1 VTSVGLAASVP
12 NDVITAV
19 ISGSPV
25 STAGTLM
32 FTLSKALVNANLFA
46 AGPTSGAPST
56 WGFRAIGLSD
66 LPGGL
71 ATLPI
76 PIGSGGTGTTLNPI
90 KRIILPYASCNN
102 NSPAPAWDLPTSS
115 AAVPTCKTDGVNG
128 TVQGVLA
135 YAKGQISYYSG
146 IVPSDWQSWNA
157 ARITFTTSDTTAG
170 HQVIFTVQLACAQPN
185 VGSITDTPA
194 YGANNSLSFT
204 VGASAVSGS
213 IGQAV
218 TAGALTGGGCAP
230 GYVLHIA
237 LARSGG
243 DTVTDTAVAV
253 TGWLEVSYS
262 GTYQ

>member
-1 VTSVGLAASVP
+1 
-12 NDVITAV
+12 
-19 ISGSPV
+19 
-25 STAGTLM
+25 M
-32 FTLSKALVNANLFA
+32 FTLSKAIVNANQFA
-46 AGPTSGAPST
+46 RGPNSGSPAT
-56 WGFRAIGLSD
+56 WFFGPIVPAD

-71 ATLPI
+71 SQTPCPI
-76 PIGSGGTGTTLNPI
+76 SQGCTGTTANPI

-102 NSPAPAWDLPTSS
+102 NAPAPAWDLPTSS
-115 AAVPTCKTDGVNG
+115 AAVATCKTDGVNG

-135 YAKGQISYYSG
+135 YAKGQIAYYSG

-170 HQVIFTVQLACAQPN
+170 HQLIFTVQLACAQPN
-185 VGSITDTPA
+185 VGTITDTPA
-194 YGANNSLSFT
+194 YGANNNLSFT
-204 VGASAVSGS
+204 VGASAVSGF

-253 TGWLEVSYS
+253 TGWLELPYN